1 MSDYEKQID
10 SATNDFFN
18 EYLEGQRMAT
28 KGEEPVVM
36 TPVDTWQMYAD
47 ARREYARKRF
57 PNGATKKYGLEAKSV
72 LDKLKIAHTHMKM
85 NADNASAH
93 GDKMRARLLR
103 QQYMQEDFMPAI
115 ETLVLLG
122 SADELLGMSDIL
134 KSFDELAF
142 VDGVSGRG
150 YTEALIRS
158 LYDEKLGNKSSRS
171 DAMVREAVRDIS
183 SLVECGDI
191 RGAVGRAEKMLA
203 KIDSGE
209 NAADD
214 SDYEL
219 LQKIVVRGQ

>member
-18 EYLEGQRMAT
+18 EYLEGQRAT
-28 KGEEPVVM
+28 AKGEEPIAI

-57 PNGATKKYGLEAKSV
+57 PNGATKKYGMEAKSV
-72 LDKLKIAHTHMKM
+72 LDKLKMAHTHMKM
-85 NADNASAH
+85 NVDNAIAH

-103 QQYMQEDFMPAI
+103 QQYMEEDFMPAI
-115 ETLVLLG
+115 DTLVLLG
-122 SADELLGMSDIL
+122 SADELLGMNDVL
-134 KSFDELAF
+134 KSFDEL
-142 VDGVSGRG
+142 VLTDGVSGRG

-158 LYDEKLGNKSSRS
+158 LYDEKLGSKASRS
-171 DAMVREAVRDIS
+171 DAMIKEAVRDIS
-183 SLVECGDI
+183 CMVDHGDI
-191 RGAVGRAEKMLA
+191 RGAVGKAEKMLA
-203 KIDSGE
+203 KSNSGE

-219 LQKIVVRGQ
+219 LQKVVVRGQ